1 MALNSYGSNNFQ
13 LDQDYQIRLDSVEV
27 GQPEIIIS
35 CDLSSGNPVDLK
47 IDRWKRYVQI
57 EEASFSYVGMD
68 YATAKSCG
76 DAMRTKFTYNNYQ
89 PWVYED
95 YLEGSKFIRGWHQT
109 SAYLP
114 QLESTVNLVK
124 HGDGSMY
131 DVKVNARLRLEKY
144 QLNGYPAMS
153 DRPLHNS
160 LASLDGWNS
169 DTGEWNNGKA
179 ITAAGPDNIT
189 LVTAPSYTD
198 NWEVAGENVM
208 TINADNISSGISIDD
223 WYKVTTTYTAAV
235 KYEGMTLAA
244 CRSLYNNLNN
254 QTTGWYLSSH
264 PWTLSSYQTDDMWH
278 VNWVQDTN
286 TTIYQCLNKAT
297 MQREGGKMW
306 CIELQLE
313 AHTETMKK
321 SGNTV
326 SHSWPSIWNRV
337 PGMSKFL

>member
-1 MALNSYGSNNFQ
+1 MALNSYSSDNFQ

-27 GQPEIIIS
+27 GQPEVIIS
-35 CDLSSGNPVDLK
+35 CDLSSGDPVGIK
-47 IDRWKRYVQI
+47 IERWKRYVQI

-76 DAMRTKFTYNNYQ
+76 EAMRTKFTYNSYR
-89 PWVYED
+89 PWIYED
-95 YLEGSKFIRGWHQT
+95 YLSGSMFIRGWHQT

-124 HGDGSMY
+124 RGDGSMY

-144 QLNGYPAMS
+144 QLNSYPVMN
-153 DRPLHNS
+153 DRPLYNS
-160 LASLDGWNS
+160 LTSLDGWTS
-169 DTGEWNNGKA
+169 DTGAWSEGKA
-179 ITAAGPDNIT
+179 ILSAGVDNIA

-208 TINADNISSGISIDD
+208 TINANSISGISIDD
-223 WYKVTTTYTAAV
+223 WYKVTTTYKAAV

-254 QTTGWYLSSH
+254 LNTGWYISSH
-264 PWTLSSYQTDDMWH
+264 PWTLSSYQTGNTWH
-278 VNWVQDTN
+278 VNWIEDSG
-286 TTIYQCLNKAT
+286 TTIYQCLNRAT
-297 MQREGGKMW
+297 MQRTGGKMW
-306 CIELQLE
+306 SIELQLE
-313 AHTETMKK
+313 AQKSTMKK
-321 SGNTV
+321 SGSSI
-326 SHSWPSIWNRV
+326 SHSWPSVWSRV